1 MLAERLSSQMRAL
14 VALTLLT
21 ALTAISEPSS
31 QSEWQVGRATFYG
44 TDGCSIHQGSC
55 GFYYVFDVH
64 CQSFTCI
71 AFFVFILCLTASVHA
86 E

>member
-21 ALTAISEPSS
+21 ALTAISKSSS
-31 QSEWQVGRATFYG
+31 QSDWQVGRATFYG
-44 TDGCSIHQGSC
+44 TDGWSIHQGSC
-55 GFYYVFDVH
+55 GFYYIFDVL
-64 CQSFTCI
+64 CQSFTCF
-71 AFFVFILCLTASVHA
+71 AFIVINLCLTASVHA